1 MEEFQAFLDKYPNHA
16 KYKQS
21 LFFSAEAMVQVGR
34 LEEAAGRFRAYLKQ
48 DPSGPYARSAL
59 FRAGEASY
67 LTGKLG
73 EAGIELRS
81 FVEHYPAD
89 YLNSYALPYLG
100 DIALSHKDCAA
111 AENYFRQGL
120 DRFSQGP
127 LQDDCRF
134 GLARALEKQEKNEE
148 AERLYRAVAGKT
160 GSRLV
165 ADSQF
170 RLGAVQYAM
179 GKYSEAIDSFD
190 AFENR
195 LAGSPK
201 RAAARLGRG
210 WALMKLGKPA
220 EAGTFFEQ
228 IAEDG
233 KLGIEARYWLGLSQ
247 KAQQHWAV
255 AAKTLLGAAS
265 AEPGHRLVLA
275 MRYHAG
281 NALRAPAKLPQRGSS
296 STRCSQP
303 VAAAN
308 GPNRPSW
315 ERSRSPCR
323 RRTTPRWTAR
333 RRNIPAAFRIAAS
346 RRTLTE

>member
-1 MEEFQAFLDKYPNHA
+1 M
-16 KYKQS
+16 
-21 LFFSAEAMVQVGR
+21 
-34 LEEAAGRFRAYLKQ
+34 
-48 DPSGPYARSAL
+48 
-59 FRAGEASY
+59 
-67 LTGKLG
+67 
-73 EAGIELRS
+73 
-81 FVEHYPAD
+81 
-89 YLNSYALPYLG
+89 
-100 DIALSHKDCAA
+100 
-111 AENYFRQGL
+111 
-120 DRFSQGP
+120 
-127 LQDDCRF
+127 
-134 GLARALEKQEKNEE
+134 
-148 AERLYRAVAGKT
+148 AGKT

-255 AAKTLLGAAS
+255 AAKTLLGRRFGRARTS
-265 AEPGHRLVLA
+265 ARPGDEV
-275 MRYHAG
+275 
-281 NALRAPAKLPQRGSS
+281 
-296 STRCSQP
+296 
-303 VAAAN
+303 
-308 GPNRPSW
+308 
-315 ERSRSPCR
+315 PCR
-323 RRTTPRWTAR
+323 QRASQR
-333 RRNIPAAFRIAAS
+333 RRNCRSGEAVRPGARSRWRQRWTEQALVGKIAIALQEKDYASMDRETAEHS
-346 RRTLTE
+346 RRFPHSSFKADVNRMIARAGVERGQYAEALAILGRLKGTVTPAQQALEDRYCLALCYQGLKRYDEALEVLRPLLQSAAGQLRTDALLTEGSLHMAKKEFREAIAPLEAWDSATSCTRSRPPRWSSEAAGS